1 MSRCLFTSILL
12 ASAGWALAQTSP
24 EPDPLTALLNTPV
37 EVGSTRSTTLLRSP
51 STVTVMERRDLETW
65 GVLSLAEALDLM
77 TGIRVARG
85 VGQAEIATIR
95 GVLQESWMNR
105 VLLLINGVPT
115 WQVATGDAVLGRV
128 PIEDIERVEVLRG
141 PASVIYGTNAYAG
154 AINVVLRK
162 AVRNGGEG
170 RASLTSRGGH
180 SAGALGMLLGPRGS
194 LVVSAHQSDLEGRD
208 RDVPDETG
216 LPTRMNERRL
226 FKSAQVQARVG
237 SHRLMFQAFES
248 QTTCFGAAVSQP
260 SGMGNLLKQGGLL
273 GDYRWTPQ
281 LTDTLSLRLGATLD
295 QNSRRFPFNSQGT
308 QTNTFASLRQVAE
321 ATVVWEPEIGRN
333 LEAGIAYQRAINHY
347 LRRMD
352 EPSGAILRQDVPPGV
367 STAERSA
374 FLQARIDLGACSL
387 QVGTRYTDNQGF
399 GPDTSSRVALLW
411 NVAPRQSLKL
421 TLGQAFRAPT
431 VFDRLLD
438 SPGVL
443 VGNPQLRPEKAQT
456 MEVQYLGSVDQ
467 FFWQATVFH
476 SCLRDKIIR
485 GRLPDLA
492 TPTFV
497 NGPSFMLG
505 GAELE
510 LRYQGSHGEQVQV
523 GLDWNTGD
531 RGDESPLSRGYNA
544 LFIPALLARAGY
556 AQRLGDWTASI
567 MLRHQGPATGTAL
580 EPIPSATTVDLNL
593 QTRHRWQSLDFTH
606 QFYLKNANQQERWT
620 AEVVRRNLNALPE
633 GMGRQAG
640 YSVKVAF

>member
-37 EVGSTRSTTLLRSP
+37 EVGSTRSTTLLRST
-51 STVTVMERRDLETW
+51 STVAVMDRRDLETW
-65 GVLSLAEALDLM
+65 GVRSLAEALDLM

-105 VLLLINGVPT
+105 VVLLINGVPT

-141 PASVIYGTNAYAG
+141 PASVVYGTNAYAG

-170 RASLTSRGGH
+170 HASLTSRGGH
-180 SAGALGMLLGPRGS
+180 SAGALGMLLGPEGS
-194 LVVSAHQSDLEGRD
+194 LVVSAHQSDVEGRD
-208 RDVPDETG
+208 RDLLDETG
-216 LPTRMNERRL
+216 LPTRMEERRL
-226 FKSAQVQARVG
+226 FRSAQIQARVG

-248 QTTCFGAAVSQP
+248 QTTCFGAAVTQA

-273 GDYRWTPQ
+273 GDYRWMPQ

-295 QNSRRFPFNSQGT
+295 QNSRRFPFNAQNT
-308 QTNTFASLRQVAE
+308 QTNAFATLRQVAE
-321 ATVVWEPEIGRN
+321 ATLVWEPKIGQA
-333 LEAGIAYQRAINHY
+333 LEAGIAYQRAVNQY

-352 EPSGAILRQDVPPGV
+352 ETNDTILRQDVTPDV

-374 FLQARIDLGACSL
+374 FLQGRMDLGEWGVQA
-387 QVGTRYTDNQGF
+387 GARYTDNQGF
-399 GPDTSSRVALLW
+399 GPDTSGRIALLW
-411 NVAPRQSLKL
+411 NLAPRQSLKL
-421 TLGQAFRAPT
+421 ILGQAFRAPT

-443 VGNPQLRPEKAQT
+443 VGNPALKPEKAQT
-456 MEVQYLGSVDQ
+456 LELQYLGSRDS
-467 FFWQATVFH
+467 FFWQGTVFRSH
-476 SCLRDKIIR
+476 LRDKIIR
-485 GRLPDLA
+485 GRLPDLS

-497 NGPSFMLG
+497 NGPSFTLE

-510 LRYQGSHGEQVQV
+510 LRYQGSHGEQILV

-531 RGDESPLSRGYNA
+531 RGDESPMSRGYNA
-544 LFIPALLARAGY
+544 LLIPGLLARVGY
-556 AQRLGDWTASI
+556 AQHLGDWTASI

-580 EPIPSATTVDLNL
+580 EPIPSATGVDLNL
-593 QTRHRWQSLDFTH
+593 QTRHRWQNLDFTH
-606 QFYLKNANQQERWT
+606 QFYLKNASQQERWS
-620 AEVVRRNLNALPE
+620 AEVVRRNLNALPD

-640 YSVKVAF
+640 YFLKVAF